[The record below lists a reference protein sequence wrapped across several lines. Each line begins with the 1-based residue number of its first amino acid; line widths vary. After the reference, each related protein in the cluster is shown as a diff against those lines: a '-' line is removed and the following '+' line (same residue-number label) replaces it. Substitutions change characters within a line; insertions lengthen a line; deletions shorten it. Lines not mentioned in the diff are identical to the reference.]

1 MDSSDRKKLLDAGFR
16 ILRVY
21 AKEKYINELGP
32 VGSWRLVGRFGTIS
46 ATEKAAAELL
56 KDPKTIAE

>member
-1 MDSSDRKKLLDAGFR
+1 MDSSDRKKLLAAGFR
-16 ILRVY
+16 ILRVFP
-21 AKEKYINELGP
+21 KDKYINELGP
-32 VGSWRLVGRFGTIS
+32 VGWRLVGRFTTIA